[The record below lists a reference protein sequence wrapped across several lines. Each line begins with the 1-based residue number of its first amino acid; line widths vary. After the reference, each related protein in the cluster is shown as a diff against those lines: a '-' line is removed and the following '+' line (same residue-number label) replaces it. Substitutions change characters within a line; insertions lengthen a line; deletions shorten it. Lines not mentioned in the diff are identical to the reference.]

1 MSFLD
6 EVPQDWTRPELP
18 ALCDLFVQAF
28 RRPAAAEALADAA
41 GIVSGTFPYQENM
54 RLTWTALIK
63 VMGDQGRLRALVQ
76 LATADQGAAPYRPRF
91 EEMLQD
97 HPAVSPPQRLGTS
110 GSWWRGDDRS
120 PAVAARLQ
128 LERLMER
135 RSRLIDIELAGE
147 VVAAARS
154 VAKLS
159 LRFGAEPCYGT
170 GFLIGA
176 DKLLTNHHNVRHE
189 VYGPVTGVTAEFD
202 YDQAV
207 HERPLVR
214 RIRTDHIVSSE
225 ADDWAVLTLET
236 PVDRPPL
243 KLGTPFDIGTGD
255 LVVIIQHPQGA
266 FKQFALEPLAV
277 RHVDDARIQYV
288 ADTQHG
294 SSGSPVF
301 NSRMHVIA
309 LHQAEA
315 EVPVTVDGREETVWR
330 NQGIHIARIM
340 RGLRA
345 HGIDFDRNDEDA
357 DERPV

>member
-1 MSFLD
+1 MSFLE

-18 ALCDLFVQAF
+18 ALRDLFVQAY
-28 RRPAAAEALADAA
+28 RRPAAAEDLADAA
-41 GIVSGTFPYQENM
+41 GIVPGTFPYHEDM

-63 VMGDQGRLRALVQ
+63 VMGRQGKLGALVQ
-76 LATADQGAAPYRPRF
+76 RATADPGAASYRPRF
-91 EEMLQD
+91 EEMLRGR
-97 HPAVSPPQRLGTS
+97 PAVPPPQPLDTS
-110 GSWWRGDDRS
+110 GSWWQGDDQS

-159 LRFGAEPCYGT
+159 LRFGAETGYGT
-170 GFLIGA
+170 GFLISP
-176 DKLLTNHHNVRHE
+176 DKLLTNHHNVMHE
-189 VYGPVTGVTAEFD
+189 AYGPVTGVTAEFD

-214 RIRTDHIVSSE
+214 RTRTDHVVSSE

-243 KLGTPFDIGTGD
+243 KLGTPFDIGIGD

-266 FKQFALEPLAV
+266 WKQFALEPLAV

-309 LHQAEA
+309 LHHAEA
-315 EVPVTVDGREETVWR
+315 VVPVTVDGRAETVWR
-330 NQGIHIARIM
+330 NQGIHVARIM

-345 HGIDFDRNDEDA
+345 QGIDFERNEEDVDEQ
-357 DERPV
+357 PV

>member
-6 EVPQDWTRPELP
+6 DVPQDWSRPELP
-18 ALCDLFVQAF
+18 ALRDLFVQAY
-28 RRPAAAEALADAA
+28 RRPTVAEDLADAS
-41 GIVSGTFPYQENM
+41 GLVPGTFPYHENM

-63 VMGDQGRLRALVQ
+63 VMGGQGRLRALVQ
-76 LATADQGAAPYRPRF
+76 NAAADPGVASYQPRF
-91 EEMLQD
+91 EEMLHD
-97 HPAVSPPQRLGTS
+97 HPAVPPPLLRAS
-110 GSWWRGDDRS
+110 GEWWKGDDQS

-135 RSRLIDIELAGE
+135 RSRLIDIELAEE
-147 VVAAARS
+147 VVVAARS

-159 LRFGAEPCYGT
+159 LRFGSESGYGT
-170 GFLIGA
+170 GFLIGR
-176 DKLLTNHHNVRHE
+176 DQLLTNHHNVVHE
-189 VYGPVTGVTAEFD
+189 TYGPATSVDAEFD
-202 YDQAV
+202 YDRGV
-207 HERPLVR
+207 HSSPLVR
-214 RIRTDHIVSSE
+214 RARTDHIVSDE
-225 ADDWAVLTLET
+225 ADDWAVLTLAA

-243 KLGTPFDIGTGD
+243 KLGTPFDIGTDD
-255 LVVIIQHPQGA
+255 LVVIIQHPLGA

-277 RHVDDARIQYV
+277 RHVDEARIQYV

-301 NSRMHVIA
+301 NSKMHVIA

-315 EVPVTVDGREETVWR
+315 EVPVTADGRTETVWR

-345 HGIDFDRNDEDA
+345 HGVNFSGYGEDC
-357 DERPV
+357 DERAI